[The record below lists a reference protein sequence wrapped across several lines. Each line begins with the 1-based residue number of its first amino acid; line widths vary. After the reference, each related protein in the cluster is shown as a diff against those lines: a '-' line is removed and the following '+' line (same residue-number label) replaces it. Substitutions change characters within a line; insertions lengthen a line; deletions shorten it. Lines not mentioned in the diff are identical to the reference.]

1 MKHTAFPFS
10 PKLWLD
16 NRSLRT
22 CSPAARAFWIDV
34 LSLCYPSGYLVLE
47 NGKPMS
53 DDQIAALV
61 GAPVRLVRGWLKELG
76 EAKIFSVSDDGR
88 LYSSRMVKQAEFRAQ
103 AKVAGARGQVRKKEF
118 LSRVVVA
125 QLGKD
130 ITAGAAV
137 TAEISASLAPVA
149 LAAAPPSK
157 PSSPAKKPLDW
168 WLYPAGWVRQG
179 ALQAMS
185 MKAGEAFEDFQI
197 RVAARIPP
205 GRHLDVLTS
214 GQRAAVVEM
223 TPKDTNSKKE
233 KVE

>member
-103 AKVAGARGQVRKKEF
+103 AKVAGARGQERKKAVKEK
-118 LSRVVVA
+118 LAYPQAQAALNREAPALLNAVAESVVA
-125 QLGKD
+125 PPTPTQ
-130 ITAGAAV
+130 AV
-137 TAEISASLAPVA
+137 APTAPV
-149 LAAAPPSK
+149 
-157 PSSPAKKPLDW
+157 KKPLDW
-168 WLYPAGWVRQG
+168 WLYPAGWIRQG

-185 MKAGEAFEDFQI
+185 KRVDEAVEDFQI

-223 TPKDTNSKKE
+223 TPKDPNAKKDKTE
-233 KVE
+233 